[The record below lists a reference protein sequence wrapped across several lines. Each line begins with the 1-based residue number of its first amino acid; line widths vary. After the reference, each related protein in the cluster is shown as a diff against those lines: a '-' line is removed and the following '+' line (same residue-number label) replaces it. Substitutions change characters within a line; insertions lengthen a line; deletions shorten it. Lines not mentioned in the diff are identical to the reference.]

1 MYSEVDLT
9 WSSME
14 RLYDYSRVTWTT
26 ERNGIPRYTFFDK
39 NGKQIEINVN
49 KV

>member
-14 RLYDYSRVTWTT
+14 RLYDYSRATWTT

>member
-14 RLYDYSRVTWTT
+14 RFYKYSKVTWTT
-26 ERNGIPRYTFFDK
+26 EKNGIPRYYLLDK
-39 NGKQIEINVN
+39 DGKKIEIKVN
-49 KV
+49 KA